1 MRKMVILIICL
12 ILVLSYGCSSP
23 LSPDKSPDVVY
34 VDINNKSGKEDGSF
48 SHPFTSI
55 AKGVQNAKEGATII
69 VRPGTYREMEIVMKR
84 GQKLQG
90 SGAENTII
98 ERAGYGLIVLNSGC
112 EVSGFYI
119 RSQWS
124 GTILDPAI
132 SGENCENIKIFNNKI
147 YYPDGYAIRLRISSG
162 SVLNNEFNTIGAN
175 YCKDLAIENNKIEGI
190 CVGWRTGISCGI
202 GIDIVGSSPTIRG
215 NQINTCDYGIYIT
228 MAVGDVVSSPLIENN
243 IIENNKVYGIRIA
256 PFPCEADF
264 GGGKRGSNGGNI
276 IRNNGKCD
284 FLNES
289 PSEIYAQHNSWT
301 HSTEEEIDRYDIWD
315 DDEGK
320 GGKVI
325 FVPFK
330 GGGSTKKSR

>member
-12 ILVLSYGCSSP
+12 ILILSYGCSSP
-23 LSPDKSPDVVY
+23 LSPDRSPDVVY

-48 SHPFTSI
+48 SYPFTSI
-55 AKGVQNAKEGATII
+55 AKGVQNAKEGATIV
-69 VRPGTYREMEIVMKR
+69 VRPGTYREMEIVMKK

-98 ERAGYGLIVLNSGC
+98 ERAGHDLIILNKGC
-112 EVSGFYI
+112 ELSGFFI
-119 RSQWS
+119 RQERTWPPI
-124 GTILDPAI
+124 GAAV
-132 SGENCENIKIFNNKI
+132 SGENVENVRILNNKI
-147 YYPDGYAIRLRISSG
+147 LHRSG
-162 SVLNNEFNTIGAN
+162 WPLFLENVSGIVSNNQINGIGLG
-175 YCKDLAIENNKIEGI
+175 YCKEILIENNLIEGTLLGSRTGE
-190 CVGWRTGISCGI
+190 VLYGTGISI
-202 GIDIVGSSPTIRG
+202 IGSSPTIR
-215 NQINTCDYGIYIT
+215 NNRILNLGIGIDIS
-228 MAVGDVVSSPLIENN
+228 MAVGNVVSSPLIENN
-243 IIENNKVYGIRIA
+243 IIENNKVYGVRTA

-264 GGGKRGSNGGNI
+264 GGGKRGSTGGNI

-289 PSEIYAQHNSWT
+289 PSEIYAQYNTWT

-330 GGGSTKKSR
+330 GGVSIRKK

>member
-132 SGENCENIKIFNNKI
+132 QGESVENIKIFNNNI
-147 YYPDGYAIRLRISSG
+147 YYPDSSSIFLENASGEILNNHLNKMLISKCQELKIENNNIKGIPKTFAGTLTYGIGILIISS
-162 SVLNNEFNTIGAN
+162 SPIVRNNYIHNCDIGIDISTMEGVPSSPTI
-175 YCKDLAIENNKIEGI
+175 YNNKIEDNKSYG
-190 CVGWRTGISCGI
+190 VW
-202 GIDIVGSSPTIRG
+202 IR
-215 NQINTCDYGIYIT
+215 
-228 MAVGDVVSSPLIENN
+228 PL
-243 IIENNKVYGIRIA
+243 
-256 PFPCEADF
+256 PCEADF

-325 FVPFK
+325 FVPFN

>member
-1 MRKMVILIICL
+1 MRKMVVLIICL
-12 ILVLSYGCSSP
+12 ILILGYGCSSP

-48 SHPFTSI
+48 SYPFTSI
-55 AKGVQNAKEGATII
+55 AKGVQNAKEGATIV
-69 VRPGTYREMEIVMKR
+69 VRPGTYREMEIVMKK

-119 RSQWS
+119 KSQWS

-132 SGENCENIKIFNNKI
+132 KGENCENIKIFNNKI
-147 YYPDGYAIRLRISSG
+147 YYPDSVPIALERASG
-162 SVLNNEFNTIGAN
+162 NIFNNELRTGIAAD
-175 YCKDLAIENNKIEGI
+175 YCKDLVIENNKIEGI
-190 CVGWRTGISCGI
+190 PVGWRTGVSYGTGIS
-202 GIDIVGSSPTIRG
+202 IVGSSPIIRNNHIFNCG
-215 NQINTCDYGIYIT
+215 DGINIS

-264 GGGKRGSNGGNI
+264 GGGKRGSTGGNI

-289 PSEIYAQHNSWT
+289 PSEIYAQYNTWT

-330 GGGSTKKSR
+330 GGGSIKKK

>member
-12 ILVLSYGCSSP
+12 ILILSYGCSSP
-23 LSPDKSPDVVY
+23 LSPDRSPDVVY

-48 SHPFTSI
+48 SYPFTSI

-69 VRPGTYREMEIVMKR
+69 VRPGTYREMEIVMKK

-119 RSQWS
+119 KSQWS

-132 SGENCENIKIFNNKI
+132 KGENCENIKIFNNKI
-147 YYPDGYAIRLRISSG
+147 YYPDGYAIWLERSSG
-162 SVLNNEFNTIGAN
+162 SVLNNEFNTISAD
-175 YCKDLAIENNKIEGI
+175 YCKDLTIENNKIEGI
-190 CVGWRTGISCGI
+190 CLGWRTGVSCGI
-202 GIDIVGSSPTIRG
+202 GIVIVGSSPIIRG
-215 NQINTCDYGIYIT
+215 NQITKCDYGIDIT
-228 MAVGDVVSSPLIENN
+228 MAVGDVISSPLITNN
-243 IIENNKVYGIRIA
+243 TIENNKEYGVWIR

-264 GGGKRGSNGGNI
+264 GGGKRGSTGGNI

-289 PSEIYAQHNSWT
+289 PSEIYAQHNTWT

-330 GGGSTKKSR
+330 GGVSIKRR